1 MAVYLKSCGVEEVKW
16 VRVSEEDVK
25 KSIETM
31 KAMGRREI
39 HSGEEVAVDK
49 ENEAFEEMVNGS
61 FLSWLMMRLPNL
73 SFHAHTR
80 LRNSSRPRS

>member
-25 KSIETM
+25 KSIGTM

-61 FLSWLMMRLPNL
+61 FLSWLMQ
-73 SFHAHTR
+73 
-80 LRNSSRPRS
+80 

>member
-16 VRVSEEDVK
+16 VRVSEEEDVK
-25 KSIETM
+25 KSIGTM

-39 HSGEEVAVDK
+39 HAEEEVAVDR

-61 FLSWLMMRLPNL
+61 FLSWLMQ
-73 SFHAHTR
+73 
-80 LRNSSRPRS
+80 

>member
-31 KAMGRREI
+31 KARRREI

-61 FLSWLMMRLPNL
+61 FLSWLMQ
-73 SFHAHTR
+73 
-80 LRNSSRPRS
+80 